1 MTLSKDIIKEW
12 YETHG
17 PMVYRRCLTL
27 LRSDE
32 AAAEAMQDVF
42 VEILKREDSLTNDAP
57 LSLLFRTAT
66 NVSLNILR
74 RRKSRPEDAD
84 GSLTERIAKAPDFED
99 AMVAN
104 QFLKTLFS
112 RTEES
117 TRVMATLHLLDGM
130 TLEQV
135 AAETGFSV
143 SGVRKRL
150 RSLKEHIKELESV

>member
-1 MTLSKDIIKEW
+1 MTLSKDIIKNW

-17 PMVYRRCLTL
+17 PMVYRRCRTL

-42 VEILKREDSLTNDAP
+42 VEILRREDSLTHDAP
-57 LSLLFRTAT
+57 VSLLYRAAT

-74 RRKSRPEDAD
+74 RQKSRSEDAD
-84 GSLTERIAKAPDFED
+84 GSLAERIAKAPDFEN
-99 AMVAN
+99 ALVAN
-104 QFLKTLFS
+104 QFLNKLFN
-112 RTEES
+112 RTEGS

-150 RSLKEHIKELESV
+150 RSLKEHVKELETL